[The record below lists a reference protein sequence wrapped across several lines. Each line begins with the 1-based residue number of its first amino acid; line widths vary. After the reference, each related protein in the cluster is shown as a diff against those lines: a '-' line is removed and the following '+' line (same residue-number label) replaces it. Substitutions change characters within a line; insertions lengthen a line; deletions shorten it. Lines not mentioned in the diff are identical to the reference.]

1 MLLIIYK
8 MAKGVVDKSILRTV
22 EFEHK
27 GKTHRIDVRANQQAK
42 DKTDEELIS
51 KRKRQ
56 LDRMEN
62 AKKK

>member
-8 MAKGVVDKSILRTV
+8 MTKGVVDKSIVRTV

-27 GKTHRIDVRANQQAK
+27 GKTHRIDVCANKQAK

-51 KRKRQ
+51 RRIRQ
-56 LDRMEN
+56 LDRMESM
-62 AKKK
+62 KKK

>member
-1 MLLIIYK
+1 

-27 GKTHRIDVRANQQAK
+27 GKTHRIDVYANKQSK

-51 KRKRQ
+51 RRIRQ
-56 LDRMEN
+56 LDRMESL
-62 AKKK
+62 KKK